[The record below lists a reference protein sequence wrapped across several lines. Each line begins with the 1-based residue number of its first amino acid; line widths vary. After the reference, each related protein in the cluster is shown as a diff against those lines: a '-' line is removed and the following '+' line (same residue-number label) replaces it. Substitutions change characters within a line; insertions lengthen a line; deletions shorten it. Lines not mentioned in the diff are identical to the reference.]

1 MQLYETNTCASVRPL
16 KQTGVKWERKNV
28 VSTALLLLQ
37 KSRGRWPVEMAENQQ
52 KIWFFKI
59 KDPFLII
66 EENAETFYRSN
77 Y

>member
-1 MQLYETNTCASVRPL
+1 MMQLHDTNTCAIVRPL
-16 KQTGVKWERKNV
+16 KQTGAKWERKM
-28 VSTALLLLQ
+28 STALLLLQ